1 MSLFFADNL
10 FFLRSFCNLLT
21 KPLNCPSKVRTLL
34 KISSPSLS
42 ILTVTQ
48 PKASVIVVATVAL
61 IAPPAIV
68 PTAGTNFKTFYEA
81 ASQTNDY

>member
-1 MSLFFADNL
+1 M
-10 FFLRSFCNLLT
+10 
-21 KPLNCPSKVRTLL
+21 

-68 PTAGTNFKTFYEA
+68 PTAGTNFKTFPTRLRPKPTTTNSLVIPFANASDQEA
-81 ASQTNDY
+81 PNIL